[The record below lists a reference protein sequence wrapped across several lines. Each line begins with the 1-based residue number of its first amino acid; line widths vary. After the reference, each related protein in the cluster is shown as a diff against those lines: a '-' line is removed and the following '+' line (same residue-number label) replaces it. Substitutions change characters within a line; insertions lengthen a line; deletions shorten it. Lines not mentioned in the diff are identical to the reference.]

1 MAKTLV
7 IGAHGQV
14 GQILVQ
20 DLASKQQEVLAA
32 FRNKDQLQTVADV
45 AGVEGVYFDLDVD
58 EQTMTQFFLDHQV
71 GQIVF
76 TAGAG
81 GKGGIERTVEVDLD
95 GAIKTMAAAK
105 KASVAHYV
113 MVSAAGADDRG
124 RWSASGI
131 YHYFMMKHYAD
142 LYLQNS
148 GLDYTIVRPTLL
160 LDTTG
165 TGKVSLDVDF
175 AGPKESLQIPRAD
188 VAAFVI
194 ALLAHP
200 EQAANQIYD
209 LTAGHQEIQHI
220 FD

>member
-1 MAKTLV
+1 MTKTLV
-7 IGAHGQV
+7 IGAHGKV

-20 DLASKQQEVLAA
+20 DLAKNQREVLAA
-32 FRNKDQLQTVADV
+32 FRNKDQLQTVADL
-45 AGVEGVYFDLDVD
+45 AGVEGVYFDLDAD
-58 EQTMTQFFLDHQV
+58 EQAMAQFFMDHQV

-95 GAIKTMAAAK
+95 GAIKTMVAAK

-113 MVSAAGADDRG
+113 MVSAAGADDRS

-160 LDTTG
+160 LDTAG
-165 TGKVSLDVDF
+165 TGKVSLSVDF
-175 AGPKESLQIPRAD
+175 AGPKEDLQIPRAD
-188 VAAFVI
+188 VASFVTEV
-194 ALLAHP
+194 LAHP
-200 EQAANQIYD
+200 EQSANQIYD
-209 LTAGHQEIQHI
+209 LTTGHQNIQNI
-220 FD
+220 F